1 MISDGERACIAKYA
15 YVPEHLP
22 HYASAIAQTEPF
34 LVGDYVVHVR
44 ESQLVFVGY
53 PLGIEFEEAHMLAA
67 LGEAK
72 ARFEPQAVS
81 VLAPSLPGALENCEP
96 SPPDEY
102 YRLDLSQSHIP
113 KKTRN
118 MLARARGQVS
128 VAPGVFGKE
137 HQRLVQDF
145 LRSRPVE
152 GATRR
157 IFTKVGAYAQCD
169 TAVVF
174 EARSARGELVAY
186 DIGDFGA
193 SGYAFYMFNFR
204 SRKHNLPGVSDLL
217 LAHIIERA
225 QSQGQRYLNLGL
237 GIDPGISFFK
247 KKWGAQPFLKHSSCV
262 QSSMPGDSWSEVLD
276 RFSRL

>member
-1 MISDGERACIAKYA
+1 MISERERACIAKYA
-15 YVPEHLP
+15 CVPEHLP
-22 HYASAIAQTEPF
+22 HYVSAIAQTEPF
-34 LVGDYVVHVR
+34 LIGEYVIHVR

-53 PLGIEFEEAHMLAA
+53 PLGVEFEETHMLAA

-72 ARFEPQAVS
+72 IRFKPQVVS
-81 VLAPSLPGALENCEP
+81 ILAPSLPDALERCEP
-96 SPPDEY
+96 SHPDYY

-118 MLARARGQVS
+118 MLVRARGLAS

-137 HQRLVQDF
+137 HQRLVRDF
-145 LRSRPVE
+145 LQNRPVD

-157 IFTKVGAYAQCD
+157 IFSQVGAYAQCA

-174 EARSARGELVAY
+174 EARSARGKLVAFN
-186 DIGDFGA
+186 IGDFGA

-204 SRKHNLPGVSDLL
+204 SRKHNLPGASDLL
-217 LAHIIERA
+217 LAHIIEHA
-225 QSQGQRYLNLGL
+225 QAQGQRYLNLGL
-237 GIDPGISFFK
+237 GIDTGISFFK

-262 QSSMPGDSWSEVLD
+262 QSSMPGDSWSEVLE